1 MLFRWRGQ
9 FARFEAAI
17 WRFLR
22 EIGRDC
28 CRGAEFSFF
37 RFIELVWLHVLPGR
51 GYTRYGEVRTF
62 VPCRLL
68 CGCGGMGRVM
78 TRLVHD
84 LCIDAL
90 SGEACA

>member
-1 MLFRWRGQ
+1 MGQ

-28 CRGAEFSFF
+28 CRGADFFFFS
-37 RFIELVWLHVLPGR
+37 IYCACLVARLAW
-51 GYTRYGEVRTF
+51 TRLYEVRGGTYL

-68 CGCGGMGRVM
+68 CGCGGVGRVM

-84 LCIDAL
+84 LCVDAL
-90 SGEACA
+90 SGAYVHKAA